1 MTPFESIIDEHGA
14 VVLRVCRALLQPLDA
29 DEAWSET
36 FLAAFRAYENVNS
49 DANIRGWLV
58 TIAHRKAIDVLRS
71 TKRRPTPIEMLPER
85 SVVDFDRLETSSADV
100 DVDALRAAIGRLPEK
115 QRKAVAYRYLGEL
128 AYVDIAALLECSQA
142 AARRSVSDGLTALRK
157 QNPPCGTLI
166 DSKGRGE

>member
-1 MTPFESIIDEHGA
+1 MRPFESIIDEHGA

-36 FLAAFRAYENVNS
+36 FLAAFRAYGNLNS

-71 TKRRPTPIEMLPER
+71 TKRRPTPIEISPEH
-85 SVVDFDRLETSSADV
+85 SIVDFDGLETSSADV
-100 DVDALRAAIGRLPEK
+100 DALRAAISRLPEK

-128 AYVDIAALLECSQA
+128 AYVDIAELLECSQA

-166 DSKGRGE
+166 DSKGSE

>member
-1 MTPFESIIDEHGA
+1 MRPFESIIDEHGA

-36 FLAAFRAYENVNS
+36 FLAAFRAYGNLNS

-71 TKRRPTPIEMLPER
+71 TKRRPTPIEISPEH
-85 SVVDFDRLETSSADV
+85 SIVDFDGLETSSADV
-100 DVDALRAAIGRLPEK
+100 DALRAAISRLPEK

-128 AYVDIAALLECSQA
+128 AYVDIAELLECSQA

-157 QNPPCGTLI
+157 QNPLCGTLI
-166 DSKGRGE
+166 DSKGSE